1 MKKRGTVKI
10 PKPCAIFHLNVLK
23 HVTYSKR
30 VKKNCIN
37 KTNKF
42 KLVENDML
50 KNFRDKSY
58 QMDSLKR
65 LYFIKKVQKNKKP
78 KKIIL
83 SFIIYILSKV

>member
-1 MKKRGTVKI
+1 
-10 PKPCAIFHLNVLK
+10 
-23 HVTYSKR
+23 
-30 VKKNCIN
+30 
-37 KTNKF
+37 
-42 KLVENDML
+42 ML

-83 SFIIYILSKV
+83 SFIIYILSKVWKNYKIAQELNVEQTKLQVEKLIRRNK

>member
-1 MKKRGTVKI
+1 
-10 PKPCAIFHLNVLK
+10 
-23 HVTYSKR
+23 
-30 VKKNCIN
+30 
-37 KTNKF
+37 
-42 KLVENDML
+42 ML